1 MRQFQRTV
9 QVPWL
14 VGCLLFISGFLSP
27 ANAQIMRIVNGVAQ
41 AEGTPQQG
49 LLTIDE
55 AVQNALTDFDRH
67 AQRGDFQKAFR
78 VLENLPLEKRV
89 GMLPAGN
96 GFMSPARVRF
106 WRLLVEMNAEG
117 RAAFRLFYEPKAKQ
131 LTERMKTELA
141 ADRTK
146 ALATASEIYEQ
157 YFITSY
163 GDDAAEILGDASF
176 EKGDFVEAAS
186 RWRSIIDYHAETNLS
201 LPKVMAKCAAAY
213 VGAGRL
219 TDARIVLSDVQ
230 RRFPSDKV
238 RIAGKDQVVADY
250 ISSLLGSKTEQ
261 PQVAAVEQKLELP
274 AQLTYPYWQM
284 SFMSKKGQA
293 AMTAAVSQN
302 YYYKSGLETMIPN
315 HVADQERVYLN
326 WMGVVFAIDVAS
338 GKLAWRNDAFEKVYP
353 HLATMQQGRV
363 SPTSYGIQIAGERV
377 LASAVPL
384 DRLNYWQPAVP
395 ITAYNAKTGEK
406 AWSIGG
412 DQGGQQSFLGQ
423 MYPYKDG
430 VLTVSH
436 TQHQTNM
443 QLNFLNLAN
452 GTSQWTMP
460 LGTMHAQ
467 QNPYSGGQTFP
478 SPDFGEVGRTLCMMN
493 NSGAVLQINPEEKKV
508 EGQFV
513 MYEPKQT
520 TDGSYY
526 YYNDGSLPE
535 EKRLHTRGRMLVRD
549 GYLIFKEVGKSEL
562 FCVDVQSQKV
572 LWKRPISS
580 TAMVVEA
587 DDEHVYTMN
596 TELSAYSRVDGKL
609 KWSVRL
615 PVAGGGLSIVLSGD
629 SAYAATQRGIFEVNR
644 HTGKVLRV
652 VRTAETNS
660 PGMGMRLIGDKLVTI
675 SSNSVTCYLLKPT
688 ADAPSK

>member
-1 MRQFQRTV
+1 
-9 QVPWL
+9 
-14 VGCLLFISGFLSP
+14 
-27 ANAQIMRIVNGVAQ
+27 MRIVNGVPQ
-41 AEGTPQQG
+41 AEGAPQQG
-49 LLTIDE
+49 LLTVDE

-96 GFMSPARVRF
+96 GFMTPARVRF
-106 WRLLVEMNAEG
+106 WRLLVDMNAEG

-131 LTERMKTELA
+131 LFERMKTELET
-141 ADRTK
+141 DRNK
-146 ALATASEIYEQ
+146 AIATATEIYEQ

-163 GDDAAEILGDASF
+163 GDDAGQILGDASF
-176 EKGDFVEAAS
+176 EKGDFVEAAT
-186 RWRSIIDYHAETNLS
+186 RWRSIIDYHAETDLP
-201 LPKVMAKCAAAY
+201 LPKIMAKCAAAY
-213 VGAGRL
+213 VGAGRA
-219 TDARIVLSDVQ
+219 TDARIILADVQ
-230 RRFPSDKV
+230 RRYPAEKV
-238 RIAGKDQVVADY
+238 RIAGQDQIVAEY
-250 ISSLLGSKTEQ
+250 IQGLLGTKADA
-261 PQVAAVEQKLELP
+261 PQVAAAAEAKLELP
-274 AQLTYPYWQM
+274 AQLTCPYWQM

-293 AMTAAVSQN
+293 AMQAAMSQN
-302 YYYKSGLETMIPN
+302 YYYKTGLETMIPN
-315 HVADQERVYLN
+315 HVADKERVYLN
-326 WMGVVFAIDVAS
+326 WMGIVFAVDVAS
-338 GKLAWRNDAFEKVYP
+338 GKLAWRNDSFDKLHP
-353 HLATMQQGRV
+353 LFSQMQQGRV
-363 SPTSYGIQIAGERV
+363 NPASYGIQVVGDRV

-395 ITAYNAKTGEK
+395 ITAYNSKTGEK
-406 AWSIGG
+406 AWSMGG
-412 DQGGQQSFLGQ
+412 DQGGQMSFLGQ

-436 TQHQTNM
+436 TQQQTNM
-443 QLNFLNLAN
+443 QLNFLNLSN

-460 LGTMHAQ
+460 LGTMQAQ
-467 QNPYSGGQTFP
+467 NNPYSGGQTFP
-478 SPDFGEVGRTLCMMN
+478 SPDFGEVGRYLCLMN
-493 NSGAVLQINPEEKKV
+493 NSGAVLQINPDEKKV

-526 YYNDGSLPE
+526 YYNGDLPE
-535 EKRLHTRGRMLVRD
+535 EKRLHTQGRMLVRD

-562 FCVDVQSQKV
+562 FCIDVQSQKV

-629 SAYAATQRGIFEVNR
+629 SAYAATQRGIFQVNR

-660 PGMGMRLIGDKLVTI
+660 PGMGMRLVGDKLITI
-675 SSNSVTCYLLKPT
+675 SSNSITCYRLTPP
-688 ADAPSK
+688 ADAPQ